1 MRSVLVV
8 AMGRHNGIV
17 RTIDAVPEE
26 ADPAHLRWGAPSRV
40 MEDAMA
46 IDEYEV
52 VRATAA
58 DIDGIL
64 DLQGRNQPERGG
76 TPSARLPRD
85 WLEAAVADMP
95 VIVARK
101 EGHVVGYLISALRQA
116 YAGVPVV
123 AAMLRAHPAAAPD
136 AYVYGPVC
144 VAEEARGLGLA
155 GAMFAALRARLP
167 GREGATTPPPRA
179 HARIGMREV
188 AGCAHG
194 VAETAVLAYVG
205 WRRRA
210 TCHSP
215 LQPLARP
222 V

>member
-1 MRSVLVV
+1 MRSVLVA
-8 AMGRHNGIV
+8 AMGRHNEIV

-64 DLQGRNQPERGG
+64 DLQERNQPERGG
-76 TPSARLPRD
+76 TLSARLPRE
-85 WLEAAVADMP
+85 WLEAAVSDMP

-101 EGHVVGYLISALRQA
+101 EGRVVGYLISASRQA

-123 AAMLRAHPAAAPD
+123 AAMLRAYPGAAPD

-144 VAEEARGLGLA
+144 VAEEARGRGLA
-155 GAMFAALRARLP
+155 AAMFAALRARLP
-167 GREGATTPPPRA
+167 GREGVLFIRRDNAASLRA
-179 HARIGMREV
+179 HERMGMREV
-188 AGCAHG
+188 AGFAHG
-194 VAETAVLAYVG
+194 GAEMAVLAYVG
-205 WRRRA
+205 
-210 TCHSP
+210 
-215 LQPLARP
+215 
-222 V
+222 